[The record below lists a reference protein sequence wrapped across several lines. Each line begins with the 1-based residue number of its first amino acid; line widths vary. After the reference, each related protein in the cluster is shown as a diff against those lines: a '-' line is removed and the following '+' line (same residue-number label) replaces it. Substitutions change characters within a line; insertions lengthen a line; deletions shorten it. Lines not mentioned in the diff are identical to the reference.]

1 MTSEIPDQPST
12 PPPTLPSYHKGY
24 HLDLYVHFRQELLLE
39 VARQWVQDFAALEPS
54 WYGDFGKVRGVR
66 FLGEI
71 SPDSPDPLEG
81 LKKIL
86 PQLKSCELGLRP
98 YLKSST
104 STEYLPWTRN
114 SVLSKNKLE
123 GFETLA
129 LEPGVRY
136 IFED

>member
-1 MTSEIPDQPST
+1 MPSEIPDQPST
-12 PPPTLPSYHKGY
+12 PPSTLPSYHKGY
-24 HLDLYVHFRQELLLE
+24 HLDLYLRFRHELLLE
-39 VARQWVQDFAALEPS
+39 VARQWMQDFATLEPS
-54 WYGDFGKVRGVR
+54 WYGDLAKVRGVR
-66 FLGEI
+66 LVGAI
-71 SPDSPDPLEG
+71 LPDVADPLES

-86 PQLKSCELGLRP
+86 SQLKNCELGLRP

-114 SVLSKNKLE
+114 RVFSKSKLE